1 MDQPPAKRQRRLTI
15 PESDESD
22 FENEE
27 PNPKAPKTRASAK
40 KAASKPKSDV
50 NSKNPTSAK
59 PTTKPKAKSN
69 GQLARKT
76 SQSSSKATTPASS
89 PEKKRSKGT
98 LDTDGAKSKS
108 LLSFFGKASDQQ
120 RWDRKPGVGTP
131 LASGELDDDIEDD
144 SLDEA
149 ELLKLPD
156 PTQNHKTVLDRRKTT
171 NPEPRRNGIGSRP
184 DSITSASQKFMKPP
198 SVLRKASSG
207 SSKPWTDEYAPT
219 NLAELGVHKKK
230 VMDVQTWLE
239 DVFAGRDRRVRNL
252 YSIYVFMVSDYS

>member
-1 MDQPPAKRQRRLTI
+1 MDLPPAKRQRRLTV

-22 FENEE
+22 LENEA
-27 PNPKAPKTRASAK
+27 PTSKAPKTRGSTK
-40 KAASKPKSDV
+40 KAASKPKNDV
-50 NSKNPTSAK
+50 KAKNSTSTK
-59 PTTKPKAKSN
+59 PTATPKAKSN

-76 SQSSSKATTPASS
+76 SQNSSKATTPASS

-120 RWDRKPGVGTP
+120 RWDRKPGVGTSP
-131 LASGELDDDIEDD
+131 ASGDLDDDIEDD

-156 PTQNHKTVLDRRKTT
+156 PTKNHNTVLDRRKTT
-171 NPEPRRNGIGSRP
+171 QPEPRRNGIA
-184 DSITSASQKFMKPP
+184 SASKKFIKPP

-207 SSKPWTDEYAPT
+207 SSKPWTDEYAPA

-239 DVFAGRDRRVRNL
+239 GVFAGRDRRVCSSNSFYL
-252 YSIYVFMVSDYS
+252 STVYSDAS